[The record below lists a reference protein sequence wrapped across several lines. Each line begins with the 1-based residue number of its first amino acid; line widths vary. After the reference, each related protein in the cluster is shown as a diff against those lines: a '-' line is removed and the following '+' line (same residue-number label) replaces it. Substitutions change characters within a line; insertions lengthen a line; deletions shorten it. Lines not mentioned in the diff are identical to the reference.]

1 MAAVGT
7 AFIQAWAEATGS
19 FIENFSFSLENL
31 PGLDTS
37 GVIAMNGMAN
47 QLDPSAQSGPPEAW
61 CFLIGWQTNAGY
73 QEADPVF
80 WGAFFATGVQ
90 RVDAGATCIQSAGKW
105 TLTTELWE

>member
-1 MAAVGT
+1 
-7 AFIQAWAEATGS
+7 
-19 FIENFSFSLENL
+19 
-31 PGLDTS
+31 
-37 GVIAMNGMAN
+37 MNGMAN
-47 QLDPSAQSGPPEAW
+47 QLDPSSQSGPPEAW